1 VYYAQKITIF
11 IALQNLKMSLL
22 LSDLMAFL
30 MKHELEEIV
39 PMNKRKFLFV
49 PFLIIATLIG
59 QDDNKEKFHF
69 EFETDSIELRI
80 GESKEITIKLLDES
94 GKLAQNKFYV
104 FGQRKALSVSPRI
117 SDSTGVATVTL
128 KAHKPGRLSVSTQTI
143 TVKRDDRV
151 RDKLAVNVPFP
162 PIDHIVFNQ
171 TPSKLYT
178 KTSTSFSV
186 EVIDEAGL
194 TRENADV
201 KLKSSNTAVADFDIF
216 GNLETKRIGRVT
228 VSATAEGV
236 TEQFNVRVVKNPVR
250 SVTLSAEK
258 DEIRTGDVLAL
269 NAKAFNRSDRAI
281 DDAPITYTY
290 IGQADYG
297 KFGLPAAGL
306 VTDDGR
312 FVAETAG
319 LYTLIASSGGYSA
332 QKTIKVVPRNV
343 QKKAKLVGHGLI
355 SDVLT
360 SDLWVWAGVD
370 QHEGKDFAVTG
381 TWGSNG
387 EAYFWDVTNPD
398 SMIIIDTI
406 TVDARTVNDVKISE
420 DGRVGVITREGASNR
435 KNGFV
440 VLDVTDPYN
449 VTISAEYNDDMTG
462 GVHNVFIYENHIY
475 AVNNGRKYDIIN
487 IDDPSNPFRV
497 GVYEMDTP
505 GHSIHDVWIENG
517 IAYSSNWS
525 DGVVAVDIGA
535 MKFDEADR
543 SNTQFNPLLAKA
555 GQGSPSNPIK
565 LAEMGDPNGLNHAAF
580 PFLSKSTG
588 NFYIVG
594 GDETFPWGVRATR
607 GEPSNPRGGFH
618 FLNFTDP
625 DNPKEDAVYQV
636 PEAGSHNLWVYDD
649 VLMAAFYQGGLRVVD
664 ISGELLGDIYNQ
676 GREIAVYQSSHK
688 EGKIPNAPMVWGAQP
703 YKDYIFFADMNSGLY
718 CIQLEDLEKGPGAP

>member
-1 VYYAQKITIF
+1 
-11 IALQNLKMSLL
+11 
-22 LSDLMAFL
+22 
-30 MKHELEEIV
+30 MKHTLFILQI
-39 PMNKRKFLFV
+39 FLFS
-49 PFLIIATLIG
+49 IIFG
-59 QDDNKEKFHF
+59 QNENIEKLQF
-69 EFETDSIELRI
+69 EFEVDSIELHV
-80 GESKEITIKLLDES
+80 GETKELTIKLLNEDGDLS
-94 GKLAQNKFYV
+94 QNSFYV
-104 FGQRKALSVSPRI
+104 FGQRRALSVSPRT
-117 SDSTGVATVTL
+117 SDSTGIATVTV
-128 KAHKPGRLSVSTQTI
+128 KAHKPGRLSLSVQSI

-151 RDKLAVNVPFP
+151 RDKLVVNVPFP
-162 PIDHIVFNQ
+162 PIDHLVFNQ

-194 TRENADV
+194 TRNNADV

-216 GNLETKRIGRVT
+216 GNLETKRTGRVT
-228 VSATAEGV
+228 VSATVEEI
-236 TEQFNVRVVKNPVR
+236 TESFKVRVVKNATR
-250 SVTLSAEK
+250 QVTLSIDRE
-258 DEIRTGDVLAL
+258 EIRTGDVLAL
-269 NAKAFNRSDRAI
+269 NAKALNRSGRTI
-281 DDAPITYTY
+281 DDAPITYSY
-290 IGQADYG
+290 LGQANYG
-297 KFGLPAAGL
+297 EFALPAAGL

-319 LYTLIASSGGYSA
+319 LYTMIASSNGYSA
-332 QKTIKVVPRNV
+332 QKTIKVVPRDV
-343 QKKAKLVGHGLI
+343 KKQVKLVGHGLI

-360 SDLWVWAGVD
+360 GDLWIWAGVD
-370 QHEGKDFAVTG
+370 KHEGKDFAVTG

-420 DGRVGVITREGASNR
+420 DGRVGVMTREGASNR

-440 VLDVTDPYN
+440 ILDVSDPYN

-462 GVHNVFIYENHIY
+462 GVHNVFIYENHVY

-497 GVYEMDTP
+497 GVYELDTP

-525 DGVVAVDIGA
+525 DGVVAVDIGG

-594 GDETFPWGVRATR
+594 GDETFPWGVMATK
-607 GEPSNPRGGFH
+607 GQPSNPRGGFH

-636 PEAGSHNLWVYDD
+636 PEAGSHNMWVYDD

>member
-1 VYYAQKITIF
+1 
-11 IALQNLKMSLL
+11 
-22 LSDLMAFL
+22 
-30 MKHELEEIV
+30 MKHTLLILQI
-39 PMNKRKFLFV
+39 FLFSIV
-49 PFLIIATLIG
+49 FG
-59 QDDNKEKFHF
+59 QNDNVEKLQF
-69 EFETDSIELRI
+69 EFEADSIELNV
-80 GESKEITIKLLDES
+80 GETKELTIKLLNEDGDLS
-94 GKLAQNKFYV
+94 QNSFYV
-104 FGQRKALSVSPRI
+104 FGQRRALSVSPRT
-117 SDSTGVATVTL
+117 SDSTGIATVTV
-128 KAHKPGRLSVSTQTI
+128 KAHKPGRLRLSVQSI

-151 RDKLAVNVPFP
+151 RDKLVVNVPFP
-162 PIDHIVFNQ
+162 PIDHLVFNQ

-194 TRENADV
+194 TRNNADV

-216 GNLETKRIGRVT
+216 GNLETKRTGRVT
-228 VSATAEGV
+228 VSATVEEI
-236 TEQFNVRVVKNPVR
+236 TESFKVRVVKNATR
-250 SVTLSAEK
+250 KVTLSIDRE
-258 DEIRTGDVLAL
+258 EIRTGDVLAL
-269 NAKAFNRSDRAI
+269 NAKALNRSGRTI
-281 DDAPITYTY
+281 DDAPITYSY
-290 IGQADYG
+290 LGQANYG
-297 KFGLPAAGL
+297 EFALPAAGL

-319 LYTLIASSGGYSA
+319 LYTMIASSNGYSA
-332 QKTIKVVPRNV
+332 QKTIKVVPRDV
-343 QKKAKLVGHGLI
+343 KKQVKLVGHGLI

-360 SDLWVWAGVD
+360 GDLWIWAGVD
-370 QHEGKDFAVTG
+370 KHEGKDFAVTG

-420 DGRVGVITREGASNR
+420 DGRVGVMTREGASNR

-440 VLDVTDPYN
+440 ILDVSDPYN

-462 GVHNVFIYENHIY
+462 GVHNVFIYENHVY

-497 GVYEMDTP
+497 GVYELDTP

-525 DGVVAVDIGA
+525 DGVVAVDIGG

-594 GDETFPWGVRATR
+594 GDETFPWGVMATK
-607 GEPSNPRGGFH
+607 GQPSNPRGGFH

-636 PEAGSHNLWVYDD
+636 PEAGSHNMWVYDD

-718 CIQLEDLEKGPGAP
+718 CIQLEDLEKGPGTP

>member
-1 VYYAQKITIF
+1 
-11 IALQNLKMSLL
+11 
-22 LSDLMAFL
+22 
-30 MKHELEEIV
+30 MKHTLLILQI
-39 PMNKRKFLFV
+39 FLFSIV
-49 PFLIIATLIG
+49 FG
-59 QDDNKEKFHF
+59 QNDNVEKLQF
-69 EFETDSIELRI
+69 EFEADSIELNV
-80 GESKEITIKLLDES
+80 GETKELTIKLLNEDGDLS
-94 GKLAQNKFYV
+94 QNSFYV
-104 FGQRKALSVSPRI
+104 FGQRRALSVSPRT
-117 SDSTGVATVTL
+117 SDSTGIATVTV
-128 KAHKPGRLSVSTQTI
+128 KAHKPGRLRLSVQSI

-151 RDKLAVNVPFP
+151 RDKLVVNVPFP
-162 PIDHIVFNQ
+162 PIDHLVFNQ

-194 TRENADV
+194 TRNNADV

-216 GNLETKRIGRVT
+216 GNLETKRTGRVT
-228 VSATAEGV
+228 LSATVEEI
-236 TEQFNVRVVKNPVR
+236 TESFKVRVVKNATR
-250 SVTLSAEK
+250 QVTLSIDRE
-258 DEIRTGDVLAL
+258 EIRTGDVLAL
-269 NAKAFNRSDRAI
+269 NAKALNRSGRTI
-281 DDAPITYTY
+281 DDAPITYSY
-290 IGQADYG
+290 LGQANYG
-297 KFGLPAAGL
+297 EFALPAAGL

-319 LYTLIASSGGYSA
+319 LYTMIASSNGYSA
-332 QKTIKVVPRNV
+332 QKTIKVVPRDV
-343 QKKAKLVGHGLI
+343 KKQVKLVGHGLI

-360 SDLWVWAGVD
+360 GDLWIWAGVD
-370 QHEGKDFAVTG
+370 KHEGKDFAVTG

-420 DGRVGVITREGASNR
+420 DGRVGVMTREGASNR

-440 VLDVTDPYN
+440 ILDVSDPYN

-462 GVHNVFIYENHIY
+462 GVHNVFIYENHVY

-497 GVYEMDTP
+497 GVYELDTP

-525 DGVVAVDIGA
+525 DGVVAVDIGG

-555 GQGSPSNPIK
+555 GQGSPSNPVK
-565 LAEMGDPNGLNHAAF
+565 LASMGDPTGRNHAAF
-580 PFLSKSTG
+580 PFLSESTG
-588 NFYIVG
+588 NFYIIS
-594 GDETFPWGVRATR
+594 GDENFPWGVMATK
-607 GEPSNPRGGFH
+607 GQPSNPRGGYH

-625 DNPKEDAVYQV
+625 DNPKEEAIYEV
-636 PEAGSHNLWVYDD
+636 PEAGSHNLWVFGDI
-649 VLMAAFYQGGLRVVD
+649 LIAGNYQAGLRVVD
-664 ISGELLGDIYNQ
+664 ISGELLGDIYKQ
-676 GREIAVYQSSHK
+676 GREIGHYVPYHK

-718 CIQLEDLEKGPGAP
+718 CIKLEDIKKDSGTP

>member
-1 VYYAQKITIF
+1 MKQTLF
-11 IALQNLKMSLL
+11 ILQFFMFS
-22 LSDLMAFL
+22 
-30 MKHELEEIV
+30 IV
-39 PMNKRKFLFV
+39 FGQNKN
-49 PFLIIATLIG
+49 I
-59 QDDNKEKFHF
+59 EKLQF
-69 EFETDSIELRI
+69 EFEVDSIELHV
-80 GESKEITIKLLDES
+80 GETKELTIKLLNEDGDLS
-94 GKLAQNKFYV
+94 QNSFYI
-104 FGQRKALSVSPRI
+104 FGQRQTLSVSPRT
-117 SDSTGVATVTL
+117 SDSTGTATVTV
-128 KAHKPGRLSVSTQTI
+128 KAHKAGRLRLSVQTI
-143 TVKRDDRV
+143 TVKRDDRIREQLV
-151 RDKLAVNVPFP
+151 VNVPYP
-162 PIDHIVFNQ
+162 PIDYLVFNQ

-178 KTSTSFSV
+178 ETSTSFSV

-194 TRENADV
+194 TRDNADV

-216 GNLETKRIGRVT
+216 GNLETKRTGR
-228 VSATAEGV
+228 
-236 TEQFNVRVVKNPVR
+236 
-250 SVTLSAEK
+250 VTLSATVEEITESFK
-258 DEIRTGDVLAL
+258 VRVVSNPTRKVTLSIDREEIRTGDVLAI
-269 NAKAFNRSDRAI
+269 NAKALNRSGRPI
-281 DDAPITYTY
+281 DDAPITYSY
-290 IGQADYG
+290 LGQANYG
-297 KFGLPAAGL
+297 EFALPAAGL

-319 LYTLIASSGGYSA
+319 LYTMIASSNGYSA
-332 QKTIKVVPRNV
+332 QKTIKVVPRDV
-343 QKKAKLVGHGLI
+343 KQQVKLVGHGLI

-360 SDLWVWAGVD
+360 GDLWVWAGVD
-370 QHEGKDFAVTG
+370 KHEGKDFAVTG

-440 VLDVTDPYN
+440 ILDVSDPYN

-462 GVHNVFIYENHIY
+462 GVHNVFIYENHVY

-497 GVYEMDTP
+497 GVYELDTP

-517 IAYSSNWS
+517 IAYSSNWG

-555 GQGSPSNPIK
+555 GQGSPSNPVK
-565 LAEMGDPNGLNHAAF
+565 LASMEDPTGRNHAAF
-580 PFLSKSTG
+580 PFLSESTG
-588 NFYIVG
+588 NFYIIS
-594 GDETFPWGVRATR
+594 GDENFPWGVMATK
-607 GEPSNPRGGFH
+607 GQPSNPRGGYH
-618 FLNFTDP
+618 FLNFSDP
-625 DNPKEDAVYQV
+625 DNPKEEAIYEV
-636 PEAGSHNLWVYDD
+636 PEAGSHNLWVYGDI
-649 VLMAAFYQGGLRVVD
+649 LIAGNYQAGLRIVD
-664 ISGELLGDIYNQ
+664 ISGELLGDIYKQ
-676 GREIAVYQSSHK
+676 GREIGHYLPYHK

-718 CIQLEDLEKGPGAP
+718 CIKLEDINEGSGTP